1 MKDKIFDTDTYS
13 KDVERDIATIEVII
27 DSFVGGVDKV
37 DQVTD
42 IKKLEEDINYVVSK
56 STRVIGYVSV
66 FKMDYGLKIDFSL
79 MPAQYT
85 LTALG
90 TEKTDD

>member
-1 MKDKIFDTDTYS
+1 MKDEIFDTRTYHEE
-13 KDVERDIATIEVII
+13 VNRDIATMEVVI
-27 DSFVGGVDKV
+27 DSFVGSVDKV

-42 IKKLEEDINYVVSK
+42 VEKLEEDINYVVSK

-66 FKMDYGLKIDFSL
+66 FKMDYGLKIDFAL